1 MTEQITPQQPRS
13 GKPSPVLIVFLIFP
27 LLGLIAALAIAL
39 ADSGALSG
47 PPPTPLPV
55 TLVSTSLIDQ
65 PAPNF
70 ELAGLQGE
78 SYRLSSYRGRVV
90 FLNFWATWCEPCQRE
105 LPTFVQ
111 YINDSGD
118 DGAVIL
124 AVNVDEPVEAIEAY
138 FEEKN
143 ISGIP
148 VLLDDSLEVYDAYA
162 INRMP
167 TTYIIDPAGV
177 VRYVHYGEVRA
188 EDIAAYMNELSVT

>member
-1 MTEQITPQQPRS
+1 MTEQITPQQSRS
-13 GKPSPVLIVFLIFP
+13 GKPSPVLIVFLVFP

-39 ADSGALSG
+39 ADSGVLSG

-55 TLVSTSLIDQ
+55 TLVNTSLIDQ

-111 YINDSGD
+111 YIADNGD

-124 AVNVDEPVEAIEAY
+124 AVNVDEPVEAIETY
-138 FEEKN
+138 FEDKN

-148 VLLDDSLEVYDAYA
+148 VLLDDNLEVYDAYA